1 MTLTDL
7 RIFFGILMFHGKNSS
22 GVKVWYLESEK
33 LKWRTTEQREIK
45 PIVIWQKNWLLCNTM
60 QGATASARLYLIID
74 TAKTNNLKIYDYLVG
89 CLKSISKRQTY
100 PNIYACKLYCEA
112 WRVHISGVNVCIKK
126 MTKNVRQTV
135 E

>member
-1 MTLTDL
+1 MTLT
-7 RIFFGILMFHGKNSS
+7 
-22 GVKVWYLESEK
+22 
-33 LKWRTTEQREIK
+33 KWRTTEQREIK
-45 PIVIWQKNWLLCNTM
+45 PIVIWQNNWLLCNTM

-112 WRVHISGVNVCIKK
+112 WSVHISGVNVCIKK
-126 MTKNVRQTV
+126 MTKNVRPHLTLNMTPVLGQNRYFWSKTGLSPLNGV
-135 E
+135 V